1 MTLEN
6 TQFTKMGIRE
16 FRNQLTKNNDDNE
29 AFAVTRHG
37 KTVGYYIP
45 VPVNETYEDLNSLK
59 QALSRMSNFLKE
71 KGISEDEIVQDFDN
85 LRKGK

>member
-6 TQFTKMGIRE
+6 SQSTKMGIRE
-16 FRNQLTKNNDDNE
+16 FRNYLTKNNDDSE
-29 AFAVTRHG
+29 AFVVTRHG
-37 KTVGYYIP
+37 RTVGYYIP
-45 VPVNETYEDLNSLK
+45 VPVDNVYEDLNSLK
-59 QALSRMSNFLKE
+59 QAISRISNLLKE